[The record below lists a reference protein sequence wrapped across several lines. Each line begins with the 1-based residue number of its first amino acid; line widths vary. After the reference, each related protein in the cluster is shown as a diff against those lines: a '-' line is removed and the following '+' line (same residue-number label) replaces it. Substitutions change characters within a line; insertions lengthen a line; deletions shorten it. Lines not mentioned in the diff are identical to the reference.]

1 MTTEQRK
8 MFAEKLPDLANWTAG
23 AMVFGQ
29 FVSGEGFRILTLILG
44 IILTI
49 VFYYVAYR
57 FARIA

>member
-1 MTTEQRK
+1 MRTEQRK
-8 MFAEKLPDLANWTAG
+8 MFAEKLPDLANWIAG

-57 FARIA
+57 FARTG